1 MPQKPEQALK
11 ELTQIIIEA
20 SLLGSTGAL
29 LGWDERTYMPHGGS
43 AHRANQLALL
53 AGMVH
58 DKATS
63 PRVGE
68 LIGAVE
74 GSA

>member
-11 ELTQIIIEA
+11 ELKQIINEA
-20 SLLGSTGAL
+20 ALLGSTAAV
-29 LGWDERTYMPHGGS
+29 LGWDERTYMPHRGS

-58 DKATS
+58 D
-63 PRVGE
+63 RV
-68 LIGAVE
+68 
-74 GSA
+74 SAN